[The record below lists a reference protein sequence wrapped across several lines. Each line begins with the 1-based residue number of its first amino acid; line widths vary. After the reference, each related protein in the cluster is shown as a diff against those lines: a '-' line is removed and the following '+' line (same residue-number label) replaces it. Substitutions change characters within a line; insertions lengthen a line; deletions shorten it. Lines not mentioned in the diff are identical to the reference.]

1 MPAENL
7 SLEDEIVLLRA
18 LMRASDYGVLFSDTS
33 RQDIVCNDKFCE
45 IFNIDRDSILG
56 RDPDAVRSKVLP
68 KIKDPDQFAQRLD
81 FIYAKPELIIQDELE
96 VLARRHRILRRYS
109 APAHDDEGRLIGRIW
124 TFLDITRTRR
134 LENKVHNQAAELRQQ
149 AREIAGALKMAHGR
163 INQVESELT
172 ETQQQLLDSE
182 KLSAVG
188 LVAASV
194 AHDIRNIL
202 TPLTIEMALADQD
215 DPAARRESFDL
226 MKKQVDRL
234 SLLTN
239 RLLSLSRPA
248 RTERAE
254 IDIADAVDRV
264 IETIASQASTENV
277 DISKRVSKSLPTVSG
292 DEVQIDQVLLNIAIN
307 AVQAMHEHGG
317 TLSISAAANKGGVC
331 IKIADTGHGIPRG
344 FQSHLFDPFFTTRT
358 EGAGLGLYSSNR
370 IVQSHGGT
378 IKVSSRS
385 GVGTEFSIWLPSS
398 QEEATSSTDEEE
410 V

>member
-1 MPAENL
+1 MSIQVL
-7 SLEDEIVLLRA
+7 SFEDEVVLLRA
-18 LMRASDYGVLFSDTS
+18 LFRASDYGVLLSDTS
-33 RQDIVCNDKFCE
+33 RQDVVCNDKFCE
-45 IFNIDRDSILG
+45 IFNIDRDNILG
-56 RDPDAVRSKVLP
+56 RDPDAVRSKMLP
-68 KIKDPDQFAQRLD
+68 KMKDPEHFAQRLD
-81 FIYAKPELIIQDELE
+81 SIYANPELIIQDELE
-96 VLARRHRILRRYS
+96 VLAPRHRILRRFS
-109 APAHDDEGRLIGRIW
+109 APAHDEAGRVIGRVW

-149 AREIAGALKMAHGR
+149 AREIASALKMAHGR

-172 ETQQQLLDSE
+172 ETQQQRVDSE

-202 TPLTIEMALADQD
+202 TPLTIEMTLADQD
-215 DPAARRESFDL
+215 DATARRESFEL

-234 SLLTN
+234 ALLTN
-239 RLLSLSRPA
+239 RLLSLSRPT

-254 IDIADAVDRV
+254 IDIAVAIDRV

-277 DISKRVSKSLPTVSG
+277 AISKRVSKSLPTVSG
-292 DEVQIDQVLLNIAIN
+292 DEVQIDQVLLNISIN

-317 TLSISAAANKGGVC
+317 TLNISAAANKGGVR
-331 IKIADTGHGIPRG
+331 IKIADTGHGIPHG

-370 IVQSHGGT
+370 IVESHGGT

-385 GVGTEFSIWLPSS
+385 GIGTEFSIWLPSS
-398 QEEATSSTDEEE
+398 QEEAARTNAAE